1 MLNLYEYIISVRGGM
16 IPVLEQRGDYW
27 ISTDAT
33 LLDFPVILRFI
44 AEESY
49 WGKGRTAD
57 FMQRAIAHSALRFGL
72 YLRTA
77 ASCNLVGFA
86 RVISDLTTFAYLS
99 DVFVLSEHRGKGLGK
114 WLITTICEHP
124 DLRDIKRIALITRT
138 PEFYESLSFVIN
150 DPLDIRKFM
159 LRMKPAK

>member
-1 MLNLYEYIISVRGGM
+1 M
-16 IPVLEQRGDYW
+16 PVLEQRGDYW

-33 LLDFPVILRFI
+33 LLDFSVIHRFI

-57 FMQRAIAHSALRFGL
+57 IMQRAITHSALCFGL
-72 YLRTA
+72 YLQTA
-77 ASCNLVGFA
+77 TGYTQAGFA

-99 DVFVLSEHRGKGLGK
+99 DVFVLAEHRGKGLGK
-114 WLITTICEHP
+114 WLINTICEHP
-124 DLRDIKRIALITRT
+124 DLRDIKRITLITRT
-138 PEFYESLSFVIN
+138 PEFYEPLSFVVN

>member
-1 MLNLYEYIISVRGGM
+1 M
-16 IPVLEQRGDYW
+16 LEQRGDYW
-27 ISTDAT
+27 ISTDST

-57 FMQRAIAHSALRFGL
+57 FMQRAIAHSALCFGL
-72 YLRTA
+72 YLRTGA
-77 ASCNLVGFA
+77 GYNQVGFA

-99 DVFVLSEHRGKGLGK
+99 DVFVLAEHRGKGLGK

-124 DLRDIKRIALITRT
+124 DLRDIKRVALITRT

-159 LRMKPAK
+159 LRMKLAK

>member
-1 MLNLYEYIISVRGGM
+1 MM
-16 IPVLEQRGDYW
+16 PVLEQRGDYW
-27 ISTDAT
+27 ISTDTA
-33 LLDFPVILRFI
+33 LLDFFVIHRFI

-49 WGKGRTAD
+49 WGKGRTAEI
-57 FMQRAIAHSALRFGL
+57 MQRAIDHSALCFGL
-72 YLRTA
+72 YLRTTTG
-77 ASCNLVGFA
+77 CNQIGFA

-114 WLITTICEHP
+114 WLITTICDHP

-138 PEFYESLSFVIN
+138 PEFYEALFFVIN

-159 LRMKPAK
+159 LRMKPPN

>member
-1 MLNLYEYIISVRGGM
+1 M
-16 IPVLEQRGDYW
+16 LEQRGDYW
-27 ISTDAT
+27 LSTNST
-33 LLDFPVILRFI
+33 LLDFPVIHRFI

-49 WGKGRTAD
+49 WGQGRTAD
-57 FMQRAIAHSALRFGL
+57 FMQRAIAHSALCFGL
-72 YLRTA
+72 YLRTGA
-77 ASCNLVGFA
+77 GYNQVGFA

-99 DVFVLSEHRGKGLGK
+99 DVFVLAEHRGKGLGK

-159 LRMKPAK
+159 LRVKSAK

>member
-1 MLNLYEYIISVRGGM
+1 M
-16 IPVLEQRGDYW
+16 PVLKQRGDYW
-27 ISTDAT
+27 ISTDPT

-49 WGKGRTAD
+49 WGKGRTTD
-57 FMQRAIAHSALRFGL
+57 FMQRAIDHSSLCFGI
-72 YLRTA
+72 YLNNPTGC
-77 ASCNLVGFA
+77 SQVGFA

-114 WLITTICEHP
+114 WLITTICDHP
-124 DLRDIKRIALITRT
+124 DLRDIKRITLITRT
-138 PEFYESLSFVIN
+138 PEFYEALSFVIN

-159 LRMKPAK
+159 LRTNPPN

>member
-1 MLNLYEYIISVRGGM
+1 MLW
-16 IPVLEQRGDYW
+16 QRGDYW
-27 ISTDAT
+27 ISTDPT

-57 FMQRAIAHSALRFGL
+57 FMQRAIDHSALCFGI
-72 YLRTA
+72 YLNTPTG
-77 ASCNLVGFA
+77 CNQVGFA
-86 RVISDLTTFAYLS
+86 RVISDLTTFGYLS
-99 DVFVLSEHRGKGLGK
+99 DVFVLPEHRGKGLGK

-124 DLRDIKRIALITRT
+124 DLQDIKRITLITRT

-159 LRMKPAK
+159 LRMKPKK